1 MGIVTGL
8 STDIRRTLDAQ
19 AGGDAAT
26 TQLTPINHST
36 TTSACQFDPGLT
48 PSLERETGIEPASL
62 AWKAKVLPLNYSRL
76 ARPAPTENR
85 GCRLHGFG
93 IRLVEEAGFEPA

>member
-8 STDIRRTLDAQ
+8 HTRGRWPSMLKPVATLQPPKPSSTPQPNTS
-19 AGGDAAT
+19 
-26 TQLTPINHST
+26 PIN
-36 TTSACQFDPGLT
+36 QPGH
-48 PSLERETGIEPASL
+48 PVLERETGIEPASL

-76 ARPAPTENR
+76 ARPTPR
-85 GCRLHGFG
+85 VDHGHSLHGIG